1 MFLNGL
7 KRTALICIIVG
18 MLRLLAFLIFNAV
31 MSVYSVT
38 KVGVFKTIANVFD
51 LEIFSFS
58 ATTLL
63 FWLAVAMCYVAVIFI
78 VNQMEYSIEKSY

>member
-18 MLRLLAFLIFNAV
+18 MLRLLAYLIFNAI

-38 KVGVFKTIANVFD
+38 KVGAFKTMANVFD

-63 FWLAVAMCYVAVIFI
+63 FWIAAAMCYVAVIFI
-78 VNQMEYSIEKSY
+78 VKQMEYSIDKNY